1 MEISNNTFSAIIRK
15 YENEAKIEEAEQTQ
29 ELASETSQTV
39 KDFAEQQYLQ
49 AQEAS
54 ANSNGDFFVRS
65 DGTATTISNIN
76 LVSVG
81 DAEDVDSTEET
92 NAVANG
98 VTTVV
103 QQASSYSDTDL
114 DYIKELIYNSHHSFI
129 ANFRDADTFF
139 DYVNAKKDSTITKET
154 GISRAQLVSI
164 TQNDIWEDNHQDFFG
179 SLNRSF
185 YSLDKNGDGILKYD
199 EIQEFMNTYL
209 KKDGYNDFKAQVQA
223 YSDEIQKEFESK
235 SDQGK
240 LEYAIKLTRDYL
252 EAAGLTNQI
261 TALDRLLQGTDKN
274 KDSTCKLGQIS
285 FVKYENSNQLGG
297 YTYTHWPIKNYTNT
311 NKNANETDKI
321 YKEVPDDE
329 KTAPVTN
336 GILSNGDGTFT
347 QTVGY
352 FGSDE
357 DYWYTD
363 EDGKQ
368 KLYDAGMTLSDRY
381 IAKGARWEELVDTLV
396 HELTHAT
403 FSQYSTLTED
413 GYGIMKITEANLSAL
428 QRMGVFESGDFDT
441 VKEHLSDIN
450 AQYTKYVRGDDGIW
464 VGGSNLNIQK
474 GSDGKMYISGHTE
487 MSEEDSKFLDRLVYL
502 MSCANGEYMAY
513 QSDADFLDSIG
524 GDIFNK
530 RQATSGCDM
539 AVDGENEKATIIKH
553 LEQCGYNMDDKG
565 NWSNEPLPDWKWW
578 SYA

>member
-223 YSDEIQKEFESK
+223 YSNEIQKEFDNASSNPK
-235 SDQGK
+235 AKIQLIID
-240 LEYAIKLTRDYL
+240 YTRDYL
-252 EAAGLTNQI
+252 EAAGLTNHI
-261 TALDRLLQGTDKN
+261 KSLDRLLKEEDLLTDSN
-274 KDSTCKLGQIS
+274 HHVGNIS
-285 FVKYENSNQLGG
+285 FRDLNADRDKDDPIRTSGG
-297 YTYTHWPIKNYTNT
+297 YTAWASPFDYTNENT
-311 NKNANETDKI
+311 NKKPSGTSSPFTQEVGMFLSETDFVK
-321 YKEVPDDE
+321 
-329 KTAPVTN
+329 
-336 GILSNGDGTFT
+336 
-347 QTVGY
+347 
-352 FGSDE
+352 
-357 DYWYTD
+357 
-363 EDGKQ
+363 DGKTVDLGLSFDISLL
-368 KLYDAGMTLSDRY
+368 KAGQS
-381 IAKGARWEELVDTLV
+381 WEYLVSVLV

-403 FSQYSTLTED
+403 MAEFSTVHDSK
-413 GYGIMKITEANLSAL
+413 YGVVTITEENLSAL
-428 QRMGVFESGDFDT
+428 QRMGVFSSEEYET
-441 VKEHLSDIN
+441 VKNHLKDIN
-450 AQYTKYVRGDDGIW
+450 AQYGKYVKLGGGWYGGKDLTVKPIEGDEDHVNVLDGTKAAP
-464 VGGSNLNIQK
+464 SL
-474 GSDGKMYISGHTE
+474 SD
-487 MSEEDSKFLDRLVYL
+487 DDVAFLDNLLYKIDAAR
-502 MSCANGEYMAY
+502 GEYMAY
-513 QSDADFLDSIG
+513 QADADYLDSVA
-524 GDIFNK
+524 GDVLSAGVSETTVNGDK
-530 RQATSGCDM
+530 EQD
-539 AVDGENEKATIIKH
+539 TIIDWINKS
-553 LEQCGYNMDDKG
+553 GYNVDENG
-565 NWSNEPLPDWKWW
+565 NPQYQPLPDWKWW